1 MNEKPM
7 PLWMQIQRV
16 SSYNKKTALG
26 LCLLGFIGVAGL
38 HRFYVR
44 QYVTG
49 LLYLLT
55 AGIFGIGTCVDVVRL
70 LTNCFKD
77 GDGLCLES
85 EARKRWDDTYAKW
98 RYVYWSMACGR
109 YFVDVTSI
117 MKEEKLI
124 HCSYLVELNFFG
136 RNMMPIKNITYAI
149 SHVTFQ
155 TSMSGVLVLTHKGE
169 FLDQAG
175 NVMVEAEGA
184 PWESVGRDSMD
195 ECIYLFA
202 INSQRG
208 RRAS

>member
-85 EARKRWDDTYAKW
+85 AARKRWDAQYAKW

-117 MKEEKLI
+117 IKEENLI
-124 HCSYLVELNFFG
+124 HCSYLVELNFSG
-136 RNMMPIKNITYAI
+136 KNMMPIKNITYTI

-155 TSMSGVLVLTHKGE
+155 TSMSGILVLTHKGE
-169 FLDQAG
+169 FLDREG
-175 NVMVEAEGA
+175 NVIVESEGA
-184 PWESVGRDSMD
+184 PWEPVRKDSMD

-202 INSQRG
+202 MNSQRG
-208 RRAS
+208 R

>member
-16 SSYNKKTALG
+16 SSYDKKTALG

-44 QYVTG
+44 QYLTG

-117 MKEEKLI
+117 IKEENLI
-124 HCSYLVELNFFG
+124 YCTYLVELNFSG

-155 TSMSGVLVLTHKGE
+155 TSMSGVLVMTHKGE

-175 NVMVEAEGA
+175 NVMVETEGA
-184 PWESVGRDSMD
+184 PWESVRRDSMD

-208 RRAS
+208 RRLS

>member
-16 SSYNKKTALG
+16 SSYDKKTALG

-44 QYVTG
+44 QHVTG

-70 LTNCFKD
+70 LANCFKD

-85 EARKRWDDTYAKW
+85 AARKRWDDKYAKW

-109 YFVDVTSI
+109 YFIDVTSI
-117 MKEEKLI
+117 IKEENLI

-136 RNMMPIKNITYAI
+136 KNMMPIKNITYVI

-155 TSMSGVLVLTHKGE
+155 TSMSELLVLMHKGE

-175 NVMVEAEGA
+175 NVIVEAE
-184 PWESVGRDSMD
+184 
-195 ECIYLFA
+195 
-202 INSQRG
+202 
-208 RRAS
+208 

>member
-7 PLWMQIQRV
+7 PLWMQIQQV
-16 SSYNKKTALG
+16 SSYDKKTALG

-44 QYVTG
+44 QHLTG

-55 AGIFGIGTCVDVVRL
+55 ARIFGIGTCVDVVRL

-85 EARKRWDDTYAKW
+85 ETRKRWDDTYAKW

-117 MKEEKLI
+117 IKEENLI
-124 HCSYLVELNFFG
+124 HCSYLVELNFSG

-155 TSMSGVLVLTHKGE
+155 TSMSGILVLTHKGE

-175 NVMVEAEGA
+175 NVMVETEGA
-184 PWESVGRDSMD
+184 PWESVRRDSMD

-202 INSQRG
+202 TNSQRG

>member
-26 LCLLGFIGVAGL
+26 LCFLGFIGVAGL

-44 QYVTG
+44 QHVTG

-85 EARKRWDDTYAKW
+85 AARKRWDDQYAKW

-109 YFVDVTSI
+109 YFIDVTSI
-117 MKEEKLI
+117 IKEENLI

-136 RNMMPIKNITYAI
+136 KNMMPIKNITYAI

-155 TSMSGVLVLTHKGE
+155 TSMSEILVLMHKGE

-175 NVMVEAEGA
+175 NVIVEAEGA
-184 PWESVGRDSMD
+184 PWESVRKDSMD

-202 INSQRG
+202 MNSQRG
-208 RRAS
+208 R